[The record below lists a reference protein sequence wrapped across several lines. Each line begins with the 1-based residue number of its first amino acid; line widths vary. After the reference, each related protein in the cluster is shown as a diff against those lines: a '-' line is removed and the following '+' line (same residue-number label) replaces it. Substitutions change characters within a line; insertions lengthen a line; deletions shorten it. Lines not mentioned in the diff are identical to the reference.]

1 VHFSVVPTKTAKQ
14 QALKAIAILRALIPI
29 ERAKLQLRLVL
40 SDREVGE
47 TRAWLEGLDAE
58 MITGESAIVGEGGH
72 RPSHTLD
79 LEVDPGLYIRQQ
91 SMIQT
96 RIDVTN
102 LYSTPGP
109 LPAKIQKVT

>member
-1 VHFSVVPTKTAKQ
+1 
-14 QALKAIAILRALIPI
+14 
-29 ERAKLQLRLVL
+29 
-40 SDREVGE
+40 
-47 TRAWLEGLDAE
+47 
-58 MITGESAIVGEGGH
+58 
-72 RPSHTLD
+72 
-79 LEVDPGLYIRQQ
+79 VDPGLYIRQQ